1 MDNEIKLRYVIASVF
16 QIDAAAINEDSSV
29 DSIEA
34 WDSLTHL
41 NLVLALEQEF
51 DVSLTE
57 EEAVEILNFALI
69 KITLAEHGVKFI

>member
-16 QIDAAAINEDSSV
+16 QIDAAAISEDSSV

>member
-57 EEAVEILNFALI
+57 EEAVEILNFALL
-69 KITLAEHGVKFI
+69 KITLEGHGVKFI

>member
-16 QIDAAAINEDSSV
+16 QIDANAVNEDSSV
-29 DSIEA
+29 DSIET

-51 DVSLTE
+51 NVSLTE
-57 EEAVEILNFALI
+57 EETVEILNFALL
-69 KITLAEHGVKFI
+69 KITLEGHGVKFI